1 VCREG
6 ASEEQDAFFHR
17 LAAYRA
23 SLDLV
28 AAHLARAVATQK
40 DHVLYAIEADGAH
53 CLEFL
58 YTIIGFKSLQLFV

>member
-40 DHVLYAIEADGAH
+40 DHVLDAIEADGAH
-53 CLEFL
+53 CLQF
-58 YTIIGFKSLQLFV
+58 